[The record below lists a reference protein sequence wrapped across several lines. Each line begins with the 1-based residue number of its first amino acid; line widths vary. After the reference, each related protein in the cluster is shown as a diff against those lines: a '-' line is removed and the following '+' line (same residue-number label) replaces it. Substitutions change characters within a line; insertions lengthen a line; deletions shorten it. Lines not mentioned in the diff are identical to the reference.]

1 MVPPL
6 STARLALRPA
16 GVGDVDAFHALLVQ
30 PAVRKYL
37 CDDKVLP
44 REVVAGF
51 VAEPPARPGLGMWA
65 VEHEGR
71 VAGLAS
77 LKHVAEVQCDLVPE
91 LRGEVEPTVAL
102 EPALWG
108 QGLAGEAL
116 GAVLAHGFGTL
127 ALPRIAGV
135 CDVPNA
141 RSAAMLARAGFRR
154 TGEHQ
159 GVFYRIATW
168 TLPRP

>member
-1 MVPPL
+1 MN
-6 STARLALRPA
+6 TARLALRPA
-16 GVGDVDAFHALLVQ
+16 GADDVDALHALLVQ
-30 PAVRKYL
+30 PAVRHYL

-51 VAEPPARPGLGMWA
+51 VAEHAAPGLGMWV
-65 VEHEGR
+65 VEHGG
-71 VAGLAS
+71 VLAGLAS
-77 LKHVAEVQCDLVPE
+77 LKPVAEVLCDLVPA

-102 EPALWG
+102 APEMWG
-108 QGLAGEAL
+108 RGYASEVL

-127 ALPRIAGV
+127 ALPRIAAV

-154 TGEHQ
+154 TGEYP

-168 TLPRP
+168 TLAAP

>member
-1 MVPPL
+1 M
-6 STARLALRPA
+6 
-16 GVGDVDAFHALLVQ
+16 DAFHALLVQ

-37 CDDKVLP
+37 CDDRVLP

-51 VAEPPARPGLGMWA
+51 LAEACGPGLGFWA

-77 LKHVAEVQCDLVPE
+77 LKHVAEVLCDLVPD
-91 LRGEVEPTVAL
+91 LRGAVEPTVAL
-102 EPALWG
+102 EPVLWG
-108 QGLAGEAL
+108 QGLASEAL
-116 GAVLAHGFGTL
+116 GAVLAYGFGPL

-168 TLPRP
+168 TLDRP

>member
-1 MVPPL
+1 VPPL
-6 STARLALRPA
+6 LTTTRLALRPA
-16 GVGDVDAFHALLVQ
+16 GPGDVDGLHALLVQ
-30 PAVRKYL
+30 PAVRQYL

-44 REVVAGF
+44 REMVAEF
-51 VAEPPARPGLGMWA
+51 VADDPGPGLGMWV
-65 VEHEGR
+65 VEHAGQL
-71 VAGLAS
+71 AGLAS
-77 LKHVAEVQCDLVPE
+77 LKPVAEVLCDLVPA

-102 EPALWG
+102 APALWG
-108 QGLAGEAL
+108 QGYASEVL

-127 ALPRIAGV
+127 ALPRIAAV

-168 TLPRP
+168 TLDAP

>member
-1 MVPPL
+1 MPPL
-6 STARLALRPA
+6 LTTARLALRPA
-16 GVGDVDAFHALLVQ
+16 GPADVDALHALLVQ
-30 PAVRKYL
+30 PAVRQYL

-51 VAEPPARPGLGMWA
+51 VADDPGPGLGMWA
-65 VEHEGR
+65 VER
-71 VAGLAS
+71 DDQVVGLAA
-77 LKHVAEVQCDLVPE
+77 LKPVATVLVDLVPE

-108 QGLAGEAL
+108 QGYAAEVL

-127 ALPRIAGV
+127 ALPRIAAV
-135 CDVPNA
+135 CDAPNA
-141 RSAAMLARAGFRR
+141 RSAAMLARAGFRH

-168 TLPRP
+168 TLNAP